1 MFSNLILKD
10 DHANVIKLS
19 RIDRILKSTNSVK
32 SANDERF
39 TIAKIIVG
47 RTNRDWSK
55 NWKVDSVPASI
66 SMDTFV
72 NLFCSSSSSM
82 SSSFF
87 FSCVF

>member
-19 RIDRILKSTNSVK
+19 RMDRILKSTNSVK

-55 NWKVDSVPASI
+55 N
-66 SMDTFV
+66 
-72 NLFCSSSSSM
+72 
-82 SSSFF
+82 
-87 FSCVF
+87 